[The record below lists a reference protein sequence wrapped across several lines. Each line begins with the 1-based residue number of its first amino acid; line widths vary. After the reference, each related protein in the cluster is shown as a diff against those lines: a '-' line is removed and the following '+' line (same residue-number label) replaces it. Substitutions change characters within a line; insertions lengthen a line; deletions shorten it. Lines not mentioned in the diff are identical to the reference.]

1 MRPRPPGRRPRHGC
15 TVVGPVKCPACKN
28 SHRRK
33 DGPKCSKCERPFV
46 FFDRG
51 AGITD
56 HRFSHLIDRASAAG
70 TQYFTR
76 NQLAT
81 QWALAGARAGGM
93 ARIVIGSIFGLS
105 GGAVAI
111 GVTPVGAV
119 IAVAGL
125 TLLISGVVARRNPAP
140 PDLSRMQ
147 GWIAQW
153 RAAGHEIPLL
163 LGEPGLDRS
172 PPQFREPD
180 VFDYGVE
187 RILIVQHDILVDLF
201 VRNNVHATQRALVIS
216 ERGYPSY
223 LLPVA
228 QRLLATSPDL
238 PIFLLH
244 DADTQ
249 GLMMRARLERSGM
262 LPLAG
267 RRIID
272 AGLTPRDVGRIGKL
286 RALGPKARGN
296 ALPADALPFALL
308 AGGFALA
315 FADNVP
321 LTDLI
326 DRKDPD
332 GRASFG

>member
-1 MRPRPPGRRPRHGC
+1 
-15 TVVGPVKCPACKN
+15 
-28 SHRRK
+28 
-33 DGPKCSKCERPFV
+33 V
-46 FFDRG
+46 FFDRS

-56 HRFSHLIDRASAAG
+56 RRFTHLLDRASAAG

-81 QWALAGARAGGM
+81 QWAMVGARTGGM
-93 ARIVIGSIFGLS
+93 ARIVTGSIFGLG
-105 GGAVAI
+105 GGAVAF
-111 GVTPVGAV
+111 VTPAGAA
-119 IAVAGL
+119 IALAGL
-125 TLLISGVVARRNPAP
+125 ALLISGVVARRNPAP
-140 PDLSRMQ
+140 PDLSQVQ

-153 RAAGHEIPLL
+153 TAAGHEIPLL
-163 LGEPGLDRS
+163 IAAPGLDRS

-228 QRLLATSPDL
+228 QRLLATSSEL

-244 DADTQ
+244 DADTE

-262 LPLAG
+262 LALAG

-286 RALGPKARGN
+286 RALAPRARGN

>member
-1 MRPRPPGRRPRHGC
+1 
-15 TVVGPVKCPACKN
+15 
-28 SHRRK
+28 
-33 DGPKCSKCERPFV
+33 
-46 FFDRG
+46 
-51 AGITD
+51 
-56 HRFSHLIDRASAAG
+56 L
-70 TQYFTR
+70 
-76 NQLAT
+76 
-81 QWALAGARAGGM
+81 
-93 ARIVIGSIFGLS
+93 
-105 GGAVAI
+105 
-111 GVTPVGAV
+111 
-119 IAVAGL
+119 
-125 TLLISGVVARRNPAP
+125 
-140 PDLSRMQ
+140 Q

-153 RAAGHEIPLL
+153 TAAGHGIPLL
-163 LGEPGLDRS
+163 LEEPGLDRS

-216 ERGYPSY
+216 ERGYPGY

-244 DADTQ
+244 DADTE

-286 RALGPKARGN
+286 RALAPRARGN

>member
-1 MRPRPPGRRPRHGC
+1 M
-15 TVVGPVKCPACKN
+15 
-28 SHRRK
+28 
-33 DGPKCSKCERPFV
+33 
-46 FFDRG
+46 FFDRS

-56 HRFSHLIDRASAAG
+56 RRFTHLLDRASAAG

-81 QWALAGARAGGM
+81 QWAMVGARTGGM
-93 ARIVIGSIFGLS
+93 ARIVTGSIFGLG
-105 GGAVAI
+105 GGAVAF
-111 GVTPVGAV
+111 VTPAGAA
-119 IAVAGL
+119 IALAGL
-125 TLLISGVVARRNPAP
+125 ALLISGVVARRNPAP
-140 PDLSRMQ
+140 PDLSQVQ

-153 RAAGHEIPLL
+153 TAAGHEIPLL
-163 LGEPGLDRS
+163 IAAPGLDRS

-228 QRLLATSPDL
+228 QRLLATSSEL

-244 DADTQ
+244 DADTE

-262 LPLAG
+262 LALAG

-286 RALGPKARGN
+286 RALAPRARGN